1 MPMNYISI
9 YKKKKWNTKNI
20 IFLGNLKLDYDS
32 MKIKLDGCF
41 FIFFNSIRWT
51 NFEVISFNIQG
62 NHFIKSL
69 IYV

>member
-32 MKIKLDGCF
+32 MKIKLD
-41 FIFFNSIRWT
+41 RQ
-51 NFEVISFNIQG
+51 IS
-62 NHFIKSL
+62 KL
-69 IYV
+69 